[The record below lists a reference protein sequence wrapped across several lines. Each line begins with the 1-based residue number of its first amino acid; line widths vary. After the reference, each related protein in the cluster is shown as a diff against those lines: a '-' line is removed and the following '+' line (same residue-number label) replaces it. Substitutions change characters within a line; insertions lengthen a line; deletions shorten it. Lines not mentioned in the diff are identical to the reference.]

1 MGSVHQ
7 QRLTD
12 INVSFDFSVQ
22 VFPSGRC
29 HPFSLRSTDRQ
40 VSYGAGLWEVGFFFC
55 SVLSSAQIT
64 LEKLCTGFRESVE
77 LQKPTWWNRLA
88 GAELPVGV

>member
-40 VSYGAGLWEVGFFFC
+40 VSYGAGLWEGGFFL
-55 SVLSSAQIT
+55 LSAFLSTNYFRKT
-64 LEKLCTGFRESVE
+64 LHRVQRVRGAAKTHLVE
-77 LQKPTWWNRLA
+77 QACRS
-88 GAELPVGV
+88 